1 MALTIALIAH
11 DGKKSVMVEL
21 ARQHIAFLSNCR
33 LMATGTTGSLLQS
46 QLGLTVERML
56 SGTLGGDLQISARL
70 SEGAVD
76 AVIFCATP

>member
-56 SGTLGGDLQISARL
+56 SGPLGETCKSAPDSRK
-70 SEGAVD
+70 EG
-76 AVIFCATP
+76 CMQ